1 MSPFRRLSWIFLEHC
16 WYQYWVRAVE
26 VIAIVEVTS
35 IRNSDETKKTPT
47 TNGASNTRETRVK
60 CRRTRQAREC
70 GTRAIDGFKVGLGI
84 HRERSLPSGNI
95 TQSRSMTSMSHL
107 LYFRVTW
114 DHWVSKDT
122 SRSVNN
128 TNTRHVKRPDHPTG
142 RPRPDQGQKCRSK
155 FYPVQYRGLPRRE
168 SQGFQLAPAPPS
180 WPLLMLTTPP

>member
-84 HRERSLPSGNI
+84 DRERSLPSRNI
-95 TQSRSMTSMSHL
+95 TQSRSMTSMSQL
-107 LYFRVTW
+107 LYFSHQAGISGYQKTLQEASTTQILDMLNDLIIRLVGLVLIKGRNIVQNFIQCSIA
-114 DHWVSKDT
+114 VSHEERAKG
-122 SRSVNN
+122 SSWL
-128 TNTRHVKRPDHPTG
+128 RHPHHG
-142 RPRPDQGQKCRSK
+142 H
-155 FYPVQYRGLPRRE
+155 F
-168 SQGFQLAPAPPS
+168 
-180 WPLLMLTTPP
+180 